1 MWLFVEMLLMFE
13 HIPPK
18 SPISTQLASD
28 PFYKKLQLKYNFKFI
43 LCGRLNHIVSS
54 VKINGAQTEFPAEKR
69 IGETA
74 RKTGIQC
81 VE

>member
-1 MWLFVEMLLMFE
+1 MLLMFE